1 MLSLVLVVII
11 VGNVVLW
18 NYQMNQLDID
28 RMQETLS
35 FTNVTDAARSP
46 WATAQSEY
54 TVNTGTR
61 LNGTYIDTQAIDSKY
76 ETFREETVLTAY
88 RLDIVNSYTVD
99 LQSYLKDYVN
109 GIEVLLKY
117 NVSSSGEKW
126 FMKAYNWQAS
136 AFSDEGFNTT
146 GGSQLKVG
154 EWNNYAVT
162 VTDNWDDY
170 VSDEGVIRI
179 EFFDE
184 GVSAN
189 QTVVDI
195 DFLGVRAI
203 ISGTL
208 LEIKNSSPLTIHI
221 VAVWIT
227 DATAHQRYDVDWFLN
242 SGEPAKYS
250 MDISL
255 PQNAFVAKVVTE
267 RGNIAVFSSD

>member
-18 NYQMNQLDID
+18 NYQMNQFDID

-35 FTNVTDAARSP
+35 LTNVTDAARSP

-54 TVNTGTR
+54 TVNAGTR
-61 LNGTYIDTQAIDSKY
+61 LNGTYTDTQAIDSKY
-76 ETFREETVLTAY
+76 ETFREETVLTTY
-88 RLDIVNSYTVD
+88 RLDIDNSYTVD
-99 LQSYLKDYVN
+99 LQSYPKDYVN

-126 FMKAYNWQAS
+126 FMKAYNWEAS

-146 GGSQLKVG
+146 GGSQPKVG

-162 VTDNWDDY
+162 VTSNWADY
-170 VSDEGVIRI
+170 VSDEGVISI

-195 DFLGVRAI
+195 DFLGVRVI

-227 DATAHQRYDVDWFLN
+227 DAAAHQRYDVDWFLN
-242 SGEPAKYS
+242 SGEPATYN